1 MAIMET
7 VLEIPAEHERN
18 IFGNFDS
25 NIKKIEKNLNVTMV
39 ARDGNLKLVGDSA
52 NVKQAESILMELLD
66 QEKVVS
72 LFQKDQLRYYVMRIV
87 RNNLQSCTSRFFYRY
102 RRFSL
107 LNSGDKALS
116 NYGEEKM

>member
-1 MAIMET
+1 MT
-7 VLEIPAEHERN
+7 VEEVVELVAKEGWVEEC
-18 IFGNFDS
+18 
-25 NIKKIEKNLNVTMV
+25 IKTVSGGVWRSEYSDLTQDILIEMLNQTKIVDLYEKN
-39 ARDGNLKLVGDSA
+39 
-52 NVKQAESILMELLD
+52 
-66 QEKVVS
+66 
-72 LFQKDQLRYYVMRIV
+72 QLRYYVMRIV